1 MEKKKIVILFTS
13 DVHGKISPYNSQDKS
28 YDGKGYA
35 KVSTVINTV
44 RNEEEN
50 VIVIENGDMLQGTP
64 LSHYMLA
71 EKEDKSQIH
80 PVISA
85 CNTIQYDAAV
95 IGNHEFNYGRE
106 KLEKAVND
114 SSFPW
119 LSANIVKK
127 GTTEP
132 YFGRPYVVKKLDG
145 LTVGILGLTTKN
157 IPVWEPDRH
166 IERFHFLDP
175 VETAKKWVI
184 YLKDEELA
192 DVVVIAY
199 HGGFESDPV
208 TGQYLAVSNGENQGN
223 DLLASLPEMDVLITG
238 HQHLVYQAV
247 TEAGT
252 AVIQSGTKGE
262 FVGRIDLDLEKDQEE
277 DHYTLVHKET
287 SLIPVKDAP
296 ADETILSDIK
306 EIEKEVDDWLD
317 ETLTTLSDPS
327 AMQIEDPMKDVWIKE
342 HPMIEWVNKT
352 FLKITGA
359 DMASTAF
366 FLTQGM
372 TFGNTLTRRD
382 IHAFYPF
389 ANTLV
394 VMEATGEEIRASLEF
409 SSSFLTLDANGR
421 PAVSESW
428 KYPRLLSYNYDMW
441 EGIQYT
447 VNLQKP
453 KGERITSLTFN
464 GEALDPNKKYRVATS
479 SYRASGTGGY
489 DMFGEDK
496 IIKEFPF
503 GVTEMLIEELE
514 NTEEFIPKTNQNWK
528 VLM

>member
-1 MEKKKIVILFTS
+1 MEKKKIVVLFTS

-35 KVSTVINTV
+35 KVSSVINTI
-44 RNEEEN
+44 RKEEEN
-50 VIVIENGDMLQGTP
+50 VIVIDNGDMLQGTP

-71 EKEDKSQIH
+71 EKEESSQIH

-85 CNTIQYDAAV
+85 CNTIQYDVAV
-95 IGNHEFNYGRE
+95 IGNHEFNYGQE
-106 KLEKAVND
+106 KLEQAVKD
-114 SSFPW
+114 SNFPW

-132 YFGRPYVVKKLDG
+132 YFGTPYMIKKFDE

-157 IPVWEPDRH
+157 IPVWEPERH
-166 IERFHFLDP
+166 IDRFDFLDP
-175 VETAKKWVI
+175 VETATDWVS
-184 YLKDEELA
+184 YLKNEEQA
-192 DVVVIAY
+192 DVIIIAY
-199 HGGFESDPV
+199 HGGFEHDPV

-223 DLLASLPEMDVLITG
+223 DLLANFPELDVLLTG
-238 HQHLVYQAV
+238 HQHLVYHAV
-247 TEAGT
+247 TEEDT

-262 FVGRIDLDLEKDQEE
+262 FVGRIDLDFEKVLEE
-277 DHYTLVHKET
+277 DHYQLAHKET
-287 SLIPVKDAP
+287 SLLPVKDAP
-296 ADETILSDIK
+296 ADEIILSDIK

-317 ETLTTLSDPS
+317 ETLTTVSDPS
-327 AMQIEDPMKDVWIKE
+327 TMQIEDPLKDVWIKE
-342 HPMIEWVNKT
+342 HPMIEWVNKA

-372 TFGNTLTRRD
+372 RFGNTLTRRD
-382 IHAFYPF
+382 IHTFYPF

-409 SSSFLTLDANGR
+409 SASFLTLDADGN
-421 PAVSESW
+421 PAISEAW

-447 VNLQKP
+447 INLQKP

-489 DMFGEDK
+489 DMFGEEK

-503 GVTEMLIEELE
+503 GVTEMLIKELE
-514 NTEEFIPKTNQNWK
+514 NTEEFIPQTNQNWK

>member
-1 MEKKKIVILFTS
+1 MEQKKIVILFTS

-35 KVSTVINTV
+35 KVSSVIETI
-44 RNEEEN
+44 RKEEEN
-50 VIVIENGDMLQGTP
+50 VIVIDNGDMLQGTP
-64 LSHYMLA
+64 LSHYILA
-71 EKEDKSQIH
+71 EKEDNSQIH

-85 CNTIQYDAAV
+85 CNTIHYDAAV
-95 IGNHEFNYGRE
+95 IGNHEFNYGQK

-114 SSFPW
+114 SNFPW

-132 YFGRPYVVKKLDG
+132 YFGTPYMIKEFDG
-145 LTVGILGLTTKN
+145 LNVGILGLTTKN
-157 IPVWEPDRH
+157 IPVWEPERH
-166 IERFHFLDP
+166 IDHFDFLDP
-175 VETAKKWVI
+175 VETAQNWI
-184 YLKDEELA
+184 NYLKAEKQA
-192 DVVVIAY
+192 DVIVIAY
-199 HGGFESDPV
+199 HGGFEHDPV

-223 DLLASLPEMDVLITG
+223 ELLAKLPELDVLITG
-238 HQHLVYQAV
+238 HQHLVYHAV

-252 AVIQSGTKGE
+252 AIIQSGTKGE
-262 FVGRIDLDLEKDQEE
+262 FVGRIDLDFEKRQEE
-277 DHYTLVHKET
+277 EQYTLINKET
-287 SLIPVKDAP
+287 SLVPVKDAP

-317 ETLTTLSDPS
+317 ETLTTISDPS
-327 AMQIEDPMKDVWIKE
+327 SMQIEDPLKDVWIKE

-372 TFGNTLTRRD
+372 TFGNKLTRRD
-382 IHAFYPF
+382 MHTFYPF

-409 SSSFLTLDANGR
+409 TASFLTLDANGQ
-421 PAVSESW
+421 PAVSEDW
-428 KYPRLLSYNYDMW
+428 KYPRLLGYNYDMW
-441 EGIQYT
+441 EDIQYSI
-447 VNLQKP
+447 NLNKP
-453 KGERITSLTFN
+453 EGERITSLTFN
-464 GEALDPNKKYRVATS
+464 GEALVPTKKYRVATS

-489 DMFGEDK
+489 DMFSADK

-503 GVTEMLIEELE
+503 GITEMLIEELE
-514 NTEEFIPKTNQNWK
+514 NTEEFIPQTNQNWK
-528 VLM
+528 VLK

>member
-28 YDGKGYA
+28 HDGKGYA
-35 KVSTVINTV
+35 NISSVIDTV
-44 RNEEEN
+44 RKDEEN
-50 VIVIENGDMLQGTP
+50 VIVIDNGDMLQGTP
-64 LSHYMLA
+64 LSHYILA
-71 EKEDKSQIH
+71 EKEDNSHIH

-95 IGNHEFNYGRE
+95 VGNHEFNYGRE
-106 KLEKAVND
+106 KLEKAVSD
-114 SSFPW
+114 SNFPW

-127 GTTEP
+127 GTTDP
-132 YFGRPYVVKKLDG
+132 YFGTPYMIKDFDG

-166 IERFHFLDP
+166 IDRFDFLDP
-175 VETAKKWVI
+175 VETAKKWI
-184 YLKDEELA
+184 TRLKDEEQV
-192 DVVVIAY
+192 DVVTIAY
-199 HGGFESDPV
+199 HGGFEHDPI
-208 TGQYLAVSNGENQGN
+208 TGEYFAVSNGENQGN
-223 DLLASLPEMDVLITG
+223 DLLASLPELDVLITG

-247 TEAGT
+247 TEADI

-262 FVGRIDLDLEKDQEE
+262 FVGRIDLNFKKEQED
-277 DHYTLVHKET
+277 DHYTLVHRKT
-287 SLIPVKDAP
+287 SLISVKDVT
-296 ADETILSDIK
+296 ADEAILSDIK

-317 ETLTTLSDPS
+317 ETLTTVSDPS
-327 AMQIEDPMKDVWIKE
+327 SMQIEDPLGDVWTKE

-372 TFGNTLTRRD
+372 TFGHTLTRRD
-382 IHAFYPF
+382 IHTFYPF

-394 VMEATGEEIRASLEF
+394 VMEATGEEIRSSLEF
-409 SSSFLTLDANGR
+409 SASFLTLDADGH
-421 PAVSESW
+421 PAISEDW
-428 KYPRLLSYNYDMW
+428 KSPRLLSYNYDMW

-447 VNLQKP
+447 INLQKP
-453 KGERITSLTFN
+453 KGERITSLTFH
-464 GEALDPNKKYRVATS
+464 GEALDSNKKYRVATS

-489 DMFGEDK
+489 DMFGENK

-514 NTEEFIPKTNQNWK
+514 NTEAFIPQTNQNWQ
-528 VLM
+528 VLT